1 MFRIDTGTTSQPP
14 MAKSALCDDTQS
26 IQFTNWTR
34 ADRAKRQ
41 TIEALQSC
49 ETPEELQDYIK
60 SESLLIDALFLFDP
74 VMAEDIAEAEQ
85 EHRAHLV
92 NGAAS
97 LLRNCAEPRTA
108 VSVPQEKER
117 KPMFHIDT
125 GNSDGPRGPFLSYK
139 QRAGQGMGDGSW
151 YLREKD
157 GEEWSYTDM
166 TDTMRNGV
174 VADIFATH
182 DGQLGGTLQ
191 LGYIKF
197 NEGSAPDRSW
207 WASPL
212 KSEPRPDDSKTP
224 SGGFAWQNIM
234 SFRVAI
240 GGGRDAQ
247 LDVSGWGGYKGMTA
261 LIGLLNQGFAD
272 NIGKCP
278 LIQYTG
284 FRVEGSG
291 AKRLHV
297 PEWTVAQWVDRPACL
312 KPEAPQIAPAP
323 AETAPAP
330 APNPAPKPVPVSN
343 GAVSSAGA
351 F

>member
-1 MFRIDTGTTSQPP
+1 MFAIDVAPAP
-14 MAKSALCDDTQS
+14 IPKSATVDSTQN
-26 IQFTNWTR
+26 IRFTDWTR

-41 TIEALQSC
+41 VIEAIEAHEC
-49 ETPEELQDYIK
+49 PNELAQYIE
-60 SESLLIDALFLFDP
+60 SESLMIDALFLFDP
-74 VMAEDIAEAEQ
+74 AMSEEIEIAASDHTVILQ
-85 EHRAHLV
+85 A
-92 NGAAS
+92 GAAS
-97 LLRNCAEPRTA
+97 VAGSAPGG
-108 VSVPQEKER
+108 SGSQEKVR
-117 KPMFHIDT
+117 KPMFAIDT
-125 GNSDGPRGPFLSYK
+125 GNTDGPRGPFLSYK

-157 GEEWSYTDM
+157 GEEWSYSDM
-166 TDTMRNGV
+166 TETMRGGV

-182 DGQLGGTLQ
+182 DGQLGGSLQ
-191 LGYIKF
+191 MGYIKF
-197 NEGSAPDRSW
+197 NEGSAPDRAW

-212 KSEPRPDDSKTP
+212 KSEPRPDESKTP
-224 SGGFAWQNIM
+224 GGGFAWQNII

-261 LIGLLNQGFAD
+261 LVGLLNQGFAS

-312 KPEAPQIAPAP
+312 TPDAPQIEAAP
-323 AETAPAP
+323 AEAPTPAPAP
-330 APNPAPKPVPVSN
+330 APAPEPMKADTS
-343 GAVSSAGA
+343 AVSAAGG